1 MLTYEKQ
8 ALSGTIE
15 VLLRS
20 ELPDEFEGTKL
31 YGSLEEDELRQEC
44 KIFRLSNETG
54 HGRITVYQVFSGI
67 ELYYNDMHMGYC
79 NQNQA
84 TAKNMIEINH
94 CLIGRFECSF
104 GENSCCYMAEGDL
117 SISSMMKKKS
127 NSCFPLNHYHGI
139 SIVINLDELLPEVRQ
154 IMELLNID
162 LHYIQK
168 YICEGNRCCIMRA
181 NPSIEHIFSELYH
194 VREKRKP
201 GYMKVKMLELLLF
214 LSDLNTA
221 EEVLQTDYFNQNQVA
236 LIKAV
241 ASYIIQGFG
250 RQTIKYL
257 IVCGIFIVLRLL
269 SGGQGIT
276 ILMPEMFLFM
286 VLRILMMVMAAQPV
300 IGMPPGEVVA
310 VFKKIHAPNGIA
322 LPVTFMLRF
331 FPTVRSEFSDVFSSL
346 RLRKLLSWKHPLDA
360 MEYIV
365 TPVIFRSSRI
375 AEELAASAESRGISN
390 PGKHTCRRKIE
401 FQKRDWIMC
410 VIAVCVTAFYFVLE
424 RTVA

>member
-31 YGSLEEDELRQEC
+31 YGSVEEDELRQDC

-139 SIVINLDELLPEVRQ
+139 SIVINLDELLPEIRQ
-154 IMELLNID
+154 IMELLNNWINGVND
-162 LHYIQK
+162 ILWSYILIIMLLGCAVWFTIKSRFVQFRMIGEMIRLLGDSAGK
-168 YICEGNRCCIMRA
+168 GEKGEKHISSFQAFAVSLASRVGTGNLA
-181 NPSIEHIFSELYH
+181 
-194 VREKRKP
+194 
-201 GYMKVKMLELLLF
+201 G
-214 LSDLNTA
+214 
-221 EEVLQTDYFNQNQVA
+221 VA
-236 LIKAV
+236 TAV
-241 ASYIIQGFG
+241 AI
-250 RQTIKYL
+250 
-257 IVCGIFIVLRLL
+257 
-269 SGGQGIT
+269 GG
-276 ILMPEMFLFM
+276 
-286 VLRILMMVMAAQPV
+286 
-300 IGMPPGEVVA
+300 PGS
-310 VFKKIHAPNGIA
+310 VFWMWLIA
-322 LPVTFMLRF
+322 LLGC
-331 FPTVRSEFSDVFSSL
+331 
-346 RLRKLLSWKHPLDA
+346 LLYTSPS
-360 MEYIV
+360 
-365 TPVIFRSSRI
+365 P
-375 AEELAASAESRGISN
+375 
-390 PGKHTCRRKIE
+390 
-401 FQKRDWIMC
+401 RDC
-410 VIAVCVTAFYFVLE
+410 S
-424 RTVA
+424 

>member
-1 MLTYEKQ
+1 MSQKEALVVLTYEKQ

-31 YGSLEEDELRQEC
+31 YGSLEEDELRQDC

-139 SIVINLDELLPEVRQ
+139 SIVINLDELLPEIRQ

-181 NPSIEHIFSELYH
+181 NPSIEHIFSELYR
-194 VREKRKP
+194 VEPRMIA
-201 GYMKVKMLELLLF
+201 YYLKVKVLELLMF
-214 LSDLNTA
+214 L
-221 EEVLQTDYFNQNQVA
+221 NQVSLQDYQEERRYFA
-236 LIKAV
+236 RNQV
-241 ASYIIQGFG
+241 
-250 RQTIKYL
+250 QTIKKMQEYMTADL
-257 IVCGIFIVLRLL
+257 RNHYTLQELSEKFEIPLTSMKVCFKGVYGCSIYAYMKSYRM
-269 SGGQGIT
+269 QAAT
-276 ILMPEMFLFM
+276 IL
-286 VLRILMMVMAAQPV
+286 LRDTSDSITEIAAKMGYDNPSNFS
-300 IGMPPGEVVA
+300 E
-310 VFKKIHAPNGIA
+310 VFKKEFGE
-322 LPVTFMLRF
+322 LP
-331 FPTVRSEFSDVFSSL
+331 SEF
-346 RLRKLLSWKHPLDA
+346 RKKLSK
-360 MEYIV
+360 
-365 TPVIFRSSRI
+365 
-375 AEELAASAESRGISN
+375 
-390 PGKHTCRRKIE
+390 
-401 FQKRDWIMC
+401 
-410 VIAVCVTAFYFVLE
+410 
-424 RTVA
+424 

>member
-1 MLTYEKQ
+1 MTYEKQ
-8 ALSGTIE
+8 ALAGAIE
-15 VLLRS
+15 VLSRS
-20 ELPDEFEGTKL
+20 ELPDKFEGTKL
-31 YGSLEEDELRQEC
+31 YGTPEEAEDDLCQDC

-54 HGRITVYQVFSGI
+54 NGKITVYQVFPGI

-84 TAKNMIEINH
+84 TVENMIEINH

-139 SIVINLDELLPEVRQ
+139 SIIINLDELLPEVRQ
-154 IMELLNID
+154 IMKLLNID
-162 LHYIQK
+162 LRYVQK

-181 NPSIEHIFSELYH
+181 NPSVEHIFSELYH

-241 ASYIIQGFG
+241 AAYITEDLTTHHTIEQLSQKFEISTTALKKCFRGIYGTSVYSY
-250 RQTIKYL
+250 
-257 IVCGIFIVLRLL
+257 LRTYRLQVAKKLL
-269 SGGQGIT
+269 LETELSVTEIASKIGYENPNKFT
-276 ILMPEMFLFM
+276 SAFKEMY
-286 VLRILMMVMAAQPV
+286 
-300 IGMPPGEVVA
+300 GSS
-310 VFKKIHAPNGIA
+310 
-322 LPVTFMLRF
+322 
-331 FPTVRSEFSDVFSSL
+331 PTVFRKSVHLDRSGTAWSG
-346 RLRKLLSWKHPLDA
+346 
-360 MEYIV
+360 
-365 TPVIFRSSRI
+365 
-375 AEELAASAESRGISN
+375 EEI
-390 PGKHTCRRKIE
+390 
-401 FQKRDWIMC
+401 
-410 VIAVCVTAFYFVLE
+410 
-424 RTVA
+424 

>member
-1 MLTYEKQ
+1 MVLTYEKQ

-31 YGSLEEDELRQEC
+31 YGSLEEDELRQDC

-139 SIVINLDELLPEVRQ
+139 SIVINLDELLPEIRQ

-181 NPSIEHIFSELYH
+181 NPSIEHIFSELYS
-194 VREKRKP
+194 VPENIRK
-201 GYMKVKMLELLLF
+201 GYHKVKVLELLLF
-214 LSDLNTA
+214 LSGLEYKGESEERRYFSRSQVTA
-221 EEVLQTDYFNQNQVA
+221 AKEA
-236 LIKAV
+236 K
-241 ASYIIQGFG
+241 
-250 RQTIKYL
+250 KYL
-257 IVCGIFIVLRLL
+257 LAHLDEH
-269 SGGQGIT
+269 IT
-276 ILMPEMFLFM
+276 ITELADMLGISSTS
-286 VLRILMMVMAAQPV
+286 LKIC
-300 IGMPPGEVVA
+300 
-310 VFKKIHAPNGIA
+310 FKGVYGDTINGI
-322 LPVTFMLRF
+322 
-331 FPTVRSEFSDVFSSL
+331 
-346 RLRKLLSWKHPLDA
+346 HN
-360 MEYIV
+360 
-365 TPVIFRSSRI
+365 
-375 AEELAASAESRGISN
+375 EL
-390 PGKHTCRRKIE
+390 
-401 FQKRDWIMC
+401 
-410 VIAVCVTAFYFVLE
+410 
-424 RTVA
+424 

>member
-1 MLTYEKQ
+1 MHSYEKQ
-8 ALSGTIE
+8 ALSGAIE
-15 VLLRS
+15 ILSQS
-20 ELPDEFEGTKL
+20 ELPDRFEGMKL
-31 YGSLEEDELRQEC
+31 YGFSEEAKDELRQDC

-54 HGRITVYQVFSGI
+54 HGKITVYQVFPGI

-117 SISSMMKKKS
+117 SISSGMKKKS

-139 SIVINLDELLPEVRQ
+139 SIIINLDELLPEVR
-154 IMELLNID
+154 
-162 LHYIQK
+162 
-168 YICEGNRCCIMRA
+168 R
-181 NPSIEHIFSELYH
+181 
-194 VREKRKP
+194 
-201 GYMKVKMLELLLF
+201 
-214 LSDLNTA
+214 
-221 EEVLQTDYFNQNQVA
+221 
-236 LIKAV
+236 
-241 ASYIIQGFG
+241 IIQGFG

-310 VFKKIHAPNGIA
+310 VFKKIHAPDGIA

-331 FPTVRSEFSDVFSSL
+331 FPTVRSEFSDVFASL

-410 VIAVCVTAFYFVLE
+410 AIAVCVTALYFVLE

>member
-31 YGSLEEDELRQEC
+31 YGSVEEDELRQDC

-139 SIVINLDELLPEVRQ
+139 SIVINLDELLPEIRQ

-181 NPSIEHIFSELYH
+181 NPSIEHIFSELYR
-194 VREKRKP
+194 VEPRMIA
-201 GYMKVKMLELLLF
+201 YYLKVKVLELLMF
-214 LSDLNTA
+214 L
-221 EEVLQTDYFNQNQVA
+221 NQVSLQDYQEERRYFA
-236 LIKAV
+236 RNQV
-241 ASYIIQGFG
+241 
-250 RQTIKYL
+250 QTIKKMQEYMTADL
-257 IVCGIFIVLRLL
+257 RNHYTLQELSEKFEIPLTSMKVCFKGVYGCSIYAYMKSYRM
-269 SGGQGIT
+269 QAAT
-276 ILMPEMFLFM
+276 IL
-286 VLRILMMVMAAQPV
+286 LRDTSDSITEIAAKMGYDNPSKFS
-300 IGMPPGEVVA
+300 E
-310 VFKKIHAPNGIA
+310 VFKKEFGE
-322 LPVTFMLRF
+322 LP
-331 FPTVRSEFSDVFSSL
+331 SEF
-346 RLRKLLSWKHPLDA
+346 RKKLSK
-360 MEYIV
+360 
-365 TPVIFRSSRI
+365 
-375 AEELAASAESRGISN
+375 
-390 PGKHTCRRKIE
+390 
-401 FQKRDWIMC
+401 
-410 VIAVCVTAFYFVLE
+410 
-424 RTVA
+424 

>member
-31 YGSLEEDELRQEC
+31 YGSVEEDELRQDC

-104 GENSCCYMAEGDL
+104 GEHSCCYMAEGDL

-139 SIVINLDELLPEVRQ
+139 SIVINLDELLPEIRQ

-241 ASYIIQGFG
+241 ASYITEDLTAHH
-250 RQTIKYL
+250 TIEQLSQKFAISTTALKKCFRGVYGTSVYSYL
-257 IVCGIFIVLRLL
+257 RTYRL
-269 SGGQGIT
+269 Q
-276 ILMPEMFLFM
+276 
-286 VLRILMMVMAAQPV
+286 
-300 IGMPPGEVVA
+300 VA
-310 VFKKIHAPNGIA
+310 K
-322 LPVTFMLRF
+322 
-331 FPTVRSEFSDVFSSL
+331 
-346 RLRKLLSWKHPLDA
+346 KLLLETESSATEIASKIGYENPNKFTSAFKETYGSSPTEFRKSVRLD
-360 MEYIV
+360 
-365 TPVIFRSSRI
+365 RSGSVWSG
-375 AEELAASAESRGISN
+375 EEI
-390 PGKHTCRRKIE
+390 
-401 FQKRDWIMC
+401 
-410 VIAVCVTAFYFVLE
+410 
-424 RTVA
+424 